1 MKTNI
6 NINMNVEKYIKKPV
20 EIEAIQLNFAT
31 LQECLTFC
39 QGKINTLTGKF
50 EIKTLE
56 GVMTAD
62 IGDFIIKGIKGE
74 FYPCKPEIFKASYSL
89 KTTPRVKIT
98 APNPFP
104 MNGEKMG
111 QPLTPNKQAWP
122 LPETRGV
129 NSYPPAD
136 WSNSNMKFTKSEEED
151 VLNILN
157 SIFKLDKK

>member
-6 NINMNVEKYIKKPV
+6 NIDMNVEKYIKKPV

-89 KTTPRVKIT
+89 KTTSRVKVT

-111 QPLTPNKQAWP
+111 QALAPNKQEWP
-122 LPETRGV
+122 LPQMTGL
-129 NSYPPAD
+129 NSYPPSD
-136 WSNSNMKFTKSEEED
+136 SSNIKFTKSEED

>member
-50 EIKTLE
+50 EIKTPE

-62 IGDFIIKGIKGE
+62 IGDFIIKGSKGE

-89 KTTPRVKIT
+89 KTTPRVKVT
-98 APNPFP
+98 APNPFL
-104 MNGEKMG
+104 MRGEKMG
-111 QPLTPNKQAWP
+111 QPLTPNKEVWP
-122 LPETRGV
+122 LPQMTGL
-129 NSYPPAD
+129 NSYPPSD
-136 WSNSNMKFTKSEEED
+136 WSNVKFTKSEEED

>member
-39 QGKINTLTGKF
+39 QGEINTLTGKF

-56 GVMTAD
+56 GVMTAN
-62 IGDFIIKGIKGE
+62 IGDFIIKGIEGE

-89 KTTPRVKIT
+89 KVATPSTMTNGK
-98 APNPFP
+98 
-104 MNGEKMG
+104 MNTI
-111 QPLTPNKQAWP
+111 LVPNKQAWP
-122 LPETRGV
+122 LPEMRGV

>member
-62 IGDFIIKGIKGE
+62 IGDFILKSIEGE

-89 KTTPRVKIT
+89 KTTPQVKVT
-98 APNPFP
+98 APKT
-104 MNGEKMG
+104 GEKMG
-111 QPLTPNKQAWP
+111 QPLTPNKEAWA
-122 LPETRGV
+122 LPNMRGA